1 MKIFGEIL
9 NWRVSTFNNY
19 YYFFPSL
26 ILLVSKFWQNLTI
39 KLAKV
44 VKFALKRQ
52 RFPKFSQLLCWKM
65 TKSRQKKNIAF
76 ANSRRF
82 HKDHHSV
89 NLLQFS
95 SKYLLWMKCGH
106 CWMSFIH
113 LSDKEQGWVN
123 FLCIEWKMKTDEL
136 HLTSDELNYYMNILL
151 LY

>member
-1 MKIFGEIL
+1 LLIKIIVHEDFWRNLKLKSFNFQQLFFFSPHSFGVKNLTEFNNKISKSSQICTKKTKISKIFP
-9 NWRVSTFNNY
+9 T
-19 YYFFPSL
+19 SL
-26 ILLVSKFWQNLTI
+26 L
-39 KLAKV
+39 
-44 VKFALKRQ
+44 
-52 RFPKFSQLLCWKM
+52 KM

-123 FLCIEWKMKTDEL
+123 FLCIE
-136 HLTSDELNYYMNILL
+136 
-151 LY
+151 